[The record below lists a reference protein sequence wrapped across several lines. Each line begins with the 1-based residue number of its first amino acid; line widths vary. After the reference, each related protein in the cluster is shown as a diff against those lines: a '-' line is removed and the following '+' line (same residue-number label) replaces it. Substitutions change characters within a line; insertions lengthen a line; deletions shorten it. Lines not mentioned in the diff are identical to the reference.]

1 MEVDE
6 MDSLFEGMV
15 LFTPNNSG
23 NNSLPQLEDLEKHHL
38 PDHGGQDPAL
48 QSHQDGDAPP
58 PPPPP
63 PPPPESSSSEPLDEN
78 LFSDLTVQFQTLP
91 DPEGPL
97 TQTHDDLV
105 QNQTPASK
113 PTPPATTSRQNSSTS
128 RRKKRAAGL
137 RIGYA
142 RDSYSS
148 SRADDPD
155 LDDDSLPY
163 TSTSIS
169 TTPVVPTST
178 PSSDSTPPPPP
189 PVSLSVSE
197 PEPVPVEVVV
207 NDKEAPPE
215 LRLDQSKALI
225 ADKLSHAR
233 QLAASI
239 SAARKESIA
248 KRRAAADHLNLASVN
263 EANLE
268 KQLEEA
274 CEAEDFDTAQ
284 RLSDSLAAAQSQ
296 KQVLLAALRDAEAEC
311 DAVDTKMHQVLQSQ
325 ITAEEECASLLQRFA
340 TDASNDADLVLQT
353 AEAHS
358 SKETEEWL
366 SSTEALHAKKMELE
380 IESHII
386 DDAGIVL
393 DSSIDT
399 LVEDDK
405 REKECLCKKKNVL
418 MDELEKLL
426 ALVKQKEQEIA
437 QNDRDIKQVEERIDL
452 ALSGFQDMQSSIQA
466 KSSNLQAALSRINVE
481 SEALSTK
488 KTEIDAF
495 LTREQEREA
504 KLRELARAST
514 EEAEAYQQVAALRKT
529 LMSSI
534 LKSREDNITL
544 AKTEEELS
552 KDVQMLQQDVSASRA
567 SLQELSSKKSSIQQ
581 DIASSK
587 QKMIFID
594 KRIPELEAEKK
605 VAATARNFKEAARL
619 AAEAKSLNAEKE
631 GIQNDMEKAIL
642 ELEKLE
648 QEIKE
653 TVNRLQE
660 TEGHI
665 LSKEKEL
672 ATARFQ
678 RLLLISGIAKAEREA
693 ALELGNLEEANLLLA
708 EAEAADSEANKLQPL
723 YDLKVE
729 EVERLPKQF
738 ISVELI
744 SNLGWKQLEELAA
757 LVQPSQG

>member
-1 MEVDE
+1 

-48 QSHQDGDAPP
+48 QSHQDGDA
-58 PPPPP
+58 PPPP

-619 AAEAKSLNAEKE
+619 AAEAKSLNVEKE

>member
-63 PPPPESSSSEPLDEN
+63 PESSSSEPLDEN

-91 DPEGPL
+91 NPEGPL

-169 TTPVVPTST
+169 TSPVVPTST
-178 PSSDSTPPPPP
+178 PSSDSTPPPPPPP

-311 DAVDTKMHQVLQSQ
+311 DAVDTKMHQILQSQ

-386 DDAGIVL
+386 DDAGLVL

-405 REKECLCKKKNVL
+405 REKECLCKKKDVL

-426 ALVKQKEQEIA
+426 ALVKLKEQEIA

-495 LTREQEREA
+495 LAQEQEREA

>member
-48 QSHQDGDAPP
+48 QSHQDGDA
-58 PPPPP
+58 PPPP

>member
-1 MEVDE
+1 

-48 QSHQDGDAPP
+48 QSHQDGDA
-58 PPPPP
+58 PPPP

-693 ALELGNLEEANLLLA
+693 ALELGNLEEANLLLG

>member
-1 MEVDE
+1 

-48 QSHQDGDAPP
+48 QSHQDGDA
-58 PPPPP
+58 PPPP